1 MKGFKEIIRESRISN
16 GIILREVS
24 ASIGIDQTIIN
35 KYELGERKPT
45 KEQVIKLANFY
56 SINTEELIIAWK
68 SDILSYE
75 LCDEENAS
83 KILKLAEDK
92 VKYLKMNR
100 S

>member
-1 MKGFKEIIRESRISN
+1 MKGFKEIIREARVSK

-45 KEQVIKLANFY
+45 KEQVIKLAKFY
-56 SINTEELIIAWK
+56 SLNAEDLIIAWK

-83 KILKLAEDK
+83 EILRLAEDK
-92 VKYLKMNR
+92 VQYLKKKK